1 MSSSEIQNS
10 QKTRSQGKVLCFVSA
25 KGGSGKTVLAATC
38 ASLLIESGKSVLVV
52 DTDFSTRGL
61 SLFLLD
67 TLSFSDPDAKPENC
81 LADILLQT
89 VPLERIAPLV
99 VAQKKGTFHI
109 LLPNRDFRRGGAPE
123 EKLLGVGSGFG
134 GSINIDNL
142 YLKMLRDILDRFSWE
157 FDYIIVD
164 TRGGYDYT
172 SRVPA
177 VLADAYIVVLEADPI
192 SVQQVNGL
200 QLKIQEFAA
209 KIEASSRQAGFIINK
224 ALFTPEEG
232 KVFSSGLESL
242 YGSQTLGVIPADR
255 NVISAYQ
262 TRDIPFHK
270 SPGSD
275 FSYYSLQSLSS
286 VLNVFFGN
294 EIPIGFTRLQKS
306 ILNSWRIGQVIKS
319 VERFIPVIVLCL
331 LAVLLAALLGYKV
344 GISWVSSGVILVVAV
359 LLAGFA
365 SVMPLIREAASQR
378 ATGSFR
384 LRNWIW
390 SGVTTL
396 SAIVLFALMIPR
408 LESSMSTEL
417 LLTQVRDQ
425 VLLTNV
431 AYGEKQKTLSY
442 LADANNQLKVAQL
455 EKENLQ
461 KQLNTLVGELRQQQT
476 IVDAANGEKQ
486 KALSSLADAN
496 SQLKIAQFQVENLQK
511 QLSSAQD
518 RSAQLDAERARL
530 QIALAKMQ
538 GQANQSSSV
547 WQANIDWSLR
557 DTGPVDCARSY
568 AKYETCVESGG
579 RSCLMRRAIEAALHE
594 DDSTALQLTLI
605 TQCHNPDA
613 ARTIKQAGPSAV
625 GDYLRS
631 VAKNRFSPK

>member
-1 MSSSEIQNS
+1 MSSNETQSAEDN
-10 QKTRSQGKVLCFVSA
+10 RSQGKVLCFVSA

-38 ASLLIESGKSVLVV
+38 ASLLMKSGKSVLVV

-81 LADILLQT
+81 LAEILLQT

-99 VAQKKGTFHI
+99 VAQKKGLFHI

-123 EKLLGVGSGFG
+123 EKLLGAGSGFG
-134 GSINIDNL
+134 GNIDIESL
-142 YLKMLRDILDRFSWE
+142 YLEMLQGIRARFSQE
-157 FDYIIVD
+157 FDYIIID

-209 KIEASSRQAGFIINK
+209 RIGASPRQAGFIINK
-224 ALFTPEEG
+224 ALFSPEEG

-262 TRDIPFHK
+262 TRDIPFQK

-275 FSYYSLQSLSS
+275 FSYYSLQSLDSIFIA
-286 VLNVFFGN
+286 FFGN
-294 EIPIGFTRLQKS
+294 NIPPEFTRLKQS
-306 ILNSWRIGQVIKS
+306 IVASWRIGQIIKS
-319 VERFIPVIVLCL
+319 VERFLPIIVLCL
-331 LAVLLAALLGYKV
+331 LAASLVAFLGYQVGVSWATSRLIFAVTVLL
-344 GISWVSSGVILVVAV
+344 S
-359 LLAGFA
+359 GFA
-365 SVMPLIREAASQR
+365 SIMPLVREAAEQR

-384 LRNWIW
+384 LRGWIL
-390 SGVTTL
+390 SGFATL
-396 SAIVLFALMIPR
+396 SAIALFTLVIPR
-408 LESSMSTEL
+408 LKSSVSADTLVTQLRSQL
-417 LLTQVRDQ
+417 LKIDA
-425 VLLTNV
+425 TNE
-431 AYGEKQKTLSY
+431 EKQNALSS
-442 LADANNQLKVAQL
+442 LAQADIQLKVAQL
-455 EKENLQ
+455 ENQNLQ
-461 KQLNTLVGELRQQQT
+461 KQLYDLSAQLHNQQT
-476 IVDAANGEKQ
+476 LIDAANGEKQ

-496 SQLKIAQFQVENLQK
+496 SQLKVSQFKIENLQK
-511 QLSSAQD
+511 QLSIAQD

-530 QIALAKMQ
+530 LIALAKAQ
-538 GQANQSSSV
+538 GQVNQSSNV

-568 AKYETCVESGG
+568 DKYQNCVASGG
-579 RSCLMRRAIEAALHE
+579 RSCLMHQATEAALHG

-605 TQCHNPDA
+605 TQCHNPEA
-613 ARTIKQAGPSAV
+613 ARTIKQAGARAV

-631 VAKNRFSPK
+631 VAKGVSF